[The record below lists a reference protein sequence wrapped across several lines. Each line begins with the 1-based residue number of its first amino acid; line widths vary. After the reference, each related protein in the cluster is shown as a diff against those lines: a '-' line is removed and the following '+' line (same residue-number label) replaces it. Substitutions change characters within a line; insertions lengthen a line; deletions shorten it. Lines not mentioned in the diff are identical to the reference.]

1 MKIIAQI
8 IIDDLSV
15 PLALIEDKLEHLV
28 INGRTIISNGGIH
41 GEMRELLNLQDAEGD
56 NVVPLQIEPFEPI
69 N

>member
-8 IIDDLSV
+8 IIDDLAV

-41 GEMRELLNLQDAEGD
+41 GELRDLLPMNDTEAD
-56 NVVPLQIEPFEPI
+56 NVVQLPNPNEV